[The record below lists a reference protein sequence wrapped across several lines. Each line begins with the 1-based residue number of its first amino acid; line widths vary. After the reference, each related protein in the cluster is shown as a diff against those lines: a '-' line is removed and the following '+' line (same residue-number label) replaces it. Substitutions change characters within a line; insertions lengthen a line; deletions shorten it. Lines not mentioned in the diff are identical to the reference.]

1 MPQQSRNQKIKR
13 FFSWGIAEIYPS
25 KEALEKALK
34 SGKKLKVYYGVDP
47 SGAEIHL
54 GHAVCL
60 RKLKELQDL
69 GWEIVMLIGDF
80 TGRIGDPTG
89 RSKTRIPL
97 THRQVLE
104 NAKTYKDQVSKIL
117 NFAGNN
123 PTKIKFNSEWL
134 DKLSFKEV
142 IELSA
147 HFTVQQML
155 ERDMYQER
163 IKKGLPI
170 FLHEFLY
177 PLMQGYDSVVLR
189 ADAELGGSDQTFN
202 MLCGRTLMKEL
213 KNKERFVITCSLL
226 TGNDGRKM
234 SKSFHNTIPVTDN
247 PFTMFGKTMAAKDE
261 IMISYF
267 ELCTDIPQEEI
278 KKIEKDL
285 KNNKVNPRDVKARL
299 AREIVTIYHGSKKA
313 EKSEEEFNRVFRD
326 KKKPTKAKEVKLSKS
341 KWNITDLLV
350 KLHLA
355 QSKGKAKR
363 LIREGAVKINNKK
376 VSGLNKEV
384 NLKNGDVVRCGK
396 INFVKVSL

>member
-1 MPQQSRNQKIKR
+1 
-13 FFSWGIAEIYPS
+13 
-25 KEALEKALK
+25 
-34 SGKKLKVYYGVDP
+34 
-47 SGAEIHL
+47 
-54 GHAVCL
+54 
-60 RKLKELQDL
+60 
-69 GWEIVMLIGDF
+69 
-80 TGRIGDPTG
+80 
-89 RSKTRIPL
+89 
-97 THRQVLE
+97 
-104 NAKTYKDQVSKIL
+104 
-117 NFAGNN
+117 
-123 PTKIKFNSEWL
+123 
-134 DKLSFKEV
+134 
-142 IELSA
+142 
-147 HFTVQQML
+147 
-155 ERDMYQER
+155 
-163 IKKGLPI
+163 
-170 FLHEFLY
+170 
-177 PLMQGYDSVVLR
+177 
-189 ADAELGGSDQTFN
+189 
-202 MLCGRTLMKEL
+202 
-213 KNKERFVITCSLL
+213 
-226 TGNDGRKM
+226 
-234 SKSFHNTIPVTDN
+234 
-247 PFTMFGKTMAAKDE
+247 MFGKTMAAKDE